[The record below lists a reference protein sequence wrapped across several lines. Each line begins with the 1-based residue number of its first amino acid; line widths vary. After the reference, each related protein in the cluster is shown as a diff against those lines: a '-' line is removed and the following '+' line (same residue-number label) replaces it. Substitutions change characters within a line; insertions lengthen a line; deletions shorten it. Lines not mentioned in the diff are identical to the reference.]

1 MDDFRYEVDA
11 DGVAIITWDVPGS
24 SMNLMKMSGLPAL
37 SGMIDSAFAD
47 PDVRGVVITSAKKD
61 FSGGMDLATF
71 RELPVSGANRS
82 AAGVFERIMEMHRL
96 LRKIETGGEP
106 AGTAEDRKP
115 VVAALPGTAAGI
127 GLELPLGCHRIICA
141 DRPDAGIGL
150 PEIRVGLFPGA
161 GGTTRLVRKLGLAAA
176 GPLLFRGTLLSPR
189 KALEAGVID
198 EVVDAGQLLSR
209 AREWVLNAT
218 ADDLVKPWDRQ
229 RFTLPG
235 GSPYDRDGF
244 ESFVGASVQ
253 VHAQTLGASPAATAC
268 LSAIYEGTLVPVDAA
283 LRIEARWFTWLL
295 LKPSTT
301 AMIRTVFTDRR
312 ALAKGA
318 RRPAGIERK
327 DIARLGV
334 IGAGMMGAGIALVAA
349 SAGMEVVLLDREQ
362 DAADRGRD
370 RISGILDRQA
380 KRRQLPADD
389 IRETMDRVRADTAFS
404 ALSSCDLVIEAVFE
418 DPAVKAE
425 VLARAEAATG
435 PDCTIASN
443 TSTLPISELA
453 GALGSAERF
462 VGMHFFSPVHRMM
475 LVEIIR
481 GNKTG
486 GQAVA
491 RAVDFS
497 CAVGK
502 TPIVVNDARFFY
514 ANRCIIPYL
523 NEGMR
528 MVREGVPP
536 ALVDNAARMIGMPV
550 GPLQLVDETSLDL
563 AASISDATRQA
574 MGDEYADQD
583 AEEVVR
589 YLVERGRLG
598 RKAGAGFYEYDGKG
612 NRTGLWPGLADRF
625 GSDGD
630 RDIEA
635 ARDRLLLIQVIEAVR
650 ALEDGVLE
658 DVREG
663 DVGAVLG
670 WGFAPWSGGPFGW
683 LDSRPLPKTI
693 DLLQSL
699 SGRYGPR
706 FEPPA
711 LLSKMAA
718 SGKSFVG

>member
-11 DGVAIITWDVPGS
+11 DGVAIITWDVPGK
-24 SMNLMKMSGLPAL
+24 SMNLMKMGGFPLL
-37 SGMIDSAFAD
+37 SGMIDTAFAD

-61 FSGGMDLATF
+61 FSGGVDLASF
-71 RELPVSGANRS
+71 RELPISGENRS
-82 AAGVFERIMEMHRL
+82 AAGVFGRIMAIHRL
-96 LRKIETGGEP
+96 LRKIESGGQP
-106 AGTAEDRKP
+106 AGTVEGRKP

-141 DRPDAGIGL
+141 DRPDARFGL

-176 GPLLFRGTLLSPR
+176 GPLLLRGTLLGPR
-189 KALEAGVID
+189 QALEAGVID
-198 EVVDAGQLLSR
+198 EIVDAGQLLSR
-209 AREWVLNAT
+209 ARDWVLNAKS
-218 ADDLVKPWDRQ
+218 DDLVKPWDRKGF
-229 RFTLPG
+229 RLPG
-235 GSPYDRDGF
+235 GAPYDRDGF

-253 VHAQTLGASPAATAC
+253 VHSQTLGASPAATAC
-268 LSAIYEGTLVPVDAA
+268 MSAIYEGTLVPIDDA
-283 LRIEARWFTWLL
+283 LKIEARWFTWLL

-318 RRPAGIERK
+318 RRPAGIEARN
-327 DIARLGV
+327 IARLGV

-349 SAGMEVVLLDREQ
+349 SAGMKVVLLDREQ
-362 DAADRGRD
+362 EAADRGRD
-370 RISGILDRQA
+370 RITGILQHQA
-380 KRRQLPADD
+380 KRRPSPSGDV
-389 IRETMDRVRADTAFS
+389 RETMDRIEAGTAFS
-404 ALSSCDLVIEAVFE
+404 DLAGCDLVIEAVFE

-425 VLARAEAATG
+425 VLLAAEAAVG
-435 PDCTIASN
+435 PECMIASN
-443 TSTLPISELA
+443 TSTLPISDLA
-453 GALGSAERF
+453 GALGNAERF

-481 GNKTG
+481 GRRTG
-486 GQAVA
+486 DEAVA

-514 ANRCIIPYL
+514 TNRCIIPYL

-528 MVREGVPP
+528 MVGEGVPP

-563 AASISDATRQA
+563 AANIADATRQA
-574 MGDEYADQD
+574 MGNEHVDHES
-583 AEEVVR
+583 EEVVR
-589 YLVERGRLG
+589 FLVGEGRLG

-612 NRTGLWPGLADRF
+612 VRTGLWPGLADRF

-630 RDIEA
+630 RNVEA

-658 DVREG
+658 EVREG

-670 WGFAPWSGGPFGW
+670 WGFAPWSGGPFSW
-683 LDSRPLPKTI
+683 LDSQPLPKTI
-693 DLLQSL
+693 ELLQLL
-699 SGRYGPR
+699 SRKYGRR

-711 LLSKMAA
+711 LLSRMAET
-718 SGKSFVG
+718 GRSFTG